1 MANWVSIKSVAEKYG
16 IPEEQIHEWIRLRY
30 LTCSSI
36 DTEPYEDENPL
47 VDTDELDKALEFN
60 SLKSCPDDAIM
71 VRVRKEHLSWLYQE
85 KARLEKINNCLFEIN
100 DYHTQREAE
109 LEENFKKLMN
119 YTNEIL
125 ALHKKMIE
133 DYENMMENH
142 ENIMKDCENMMPEKG
157 RFWSSLCHLFVTKKN
172 KALI

>member
-1 MANWVSIKSVAEKYG
+1 
-16 IPEEQIHEWIRLRY
+16 
-30 LTCSSI
+30 
-36 DTEPYEDENPL
+36 
-47 VDTDELDKALEFN
+47 
-60 SLKSCPDDAIM
+60 
-71 VRVRKEHLSWLYQE
+71 
-85 KARLEKINNCLFEIN
+85 
-100 DYHTQREAE
+100 
-109 LEENFKKLMN
+109 MN

-142 ENIMKDCENMMPEKG
+142 ENIMKDCENMMPETG